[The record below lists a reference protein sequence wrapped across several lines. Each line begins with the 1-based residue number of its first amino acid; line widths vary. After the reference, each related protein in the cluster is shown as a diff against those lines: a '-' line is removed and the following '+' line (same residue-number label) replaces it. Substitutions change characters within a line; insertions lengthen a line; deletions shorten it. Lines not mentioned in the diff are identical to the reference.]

1 MSDGKHVPVVRT
13 VVALSDYA
21 RAAVRA
27 WSAVSDIP
35 PTKAAVAVLWAQ
47 YMAET
52 GGRACWNWNI
62 GNVKKADGDGFDYMM
77 LRGVWEGVSA
87 AEADRLVASGQ
98 ATYDSSAGHKKVV
111 APRVAVVFQPPH
123 RATWFRAY
131 PDLAAAMQHHL
142 QFLAKKRYAAAWPHV
157 LAGDVVAFSKALR
170 ARGYFTASA
179 EAYAA
184 LMRPSFE
191 SFMRSGAFERAVE
204 ELAVQDAAPTLPE
217 FPPDEE
223 PTEPSSR
230 ATLPWGGE
238 LGDDVAQATLDEI
251 TKRNGGA

>member
-1 MSDGKHVPVVRT
+1 MSDGQNVPVQRT

-27 WSAVSDIP
+27 WPAVSDLP
-35 PTKAAVAVLWAQ
+35 PTKAAIAVLWAQ

-77 LRGVWEGVSA
+77 LRGVWEGVSQ

-98 ATYDSSAGHKKVV
+98 AAYDSSAGHKAAV
-111 APRVAVVFQPPH
+111 APRAAVVFQPPH

-142 QFLAKKRYAAAWPHV
+142 QFLAKKRYASAWPHV
-157 LAGDVVAFSKALR
+157 LAGDVAAFAKALR

-184 LMRPSFE
+184 LMRPAFDA
-191 SFMRSGAFERAVE
+191 FMRSGAFERAVD
-204 ELAVQDAAPTLPE
+204 ELAVADAAPTLPE
-217 FPPDEE
+217 FPEDEG
-223 PTEPSSR
+223 PTQPSSR

-238 LGDDVAQATLDEI
+238 LADDIADATLREI
-251 TKRNGGA
+251 AKRHSEE